1 MKAFKLTSLCLAAAA
16 CVMVFSGCSSEAA
29 KAAGPQGAPKSA
41 AKPAAPKEEPLA
53 EVTPKSVFTTDH
65 TARDPFFPK
74 ARVAQVDTQPDVALD
89 VRAILQANFHGVVS
103 SGGKSI
109 AFINNIMLEEG
120 RNAVIPIRAGGH
132 ERQVAVRCQMVTKDS
147 VLLEV
152 QGDPEPL
159 RLTRLVVK
167 H

>member
-1 MKAFKLTSLCLAAAA
+1 MKALKLTSLCFAAAA

-29 KAAGPQGAPKSA
+29 KAADPQA
-41 AKPAAPKEEPLA
+41 ASKTASKTAAPKEEPLA
-53 EVTPKSVFTTDH
+53 EVAPKSVFTTDH

-74 ARVAQVDTQPDVALD
+74 ARVAQADNTQPDVALD
-89 VRAILQANFHGVVS
+89 VRAILQSSFHGVVS

-147 VLLEV
+147 VVLEV

-159 RLTRLVVK
+159 RLTRVGR
-167 H
+167 

>member
-1 MKAFKLTSLCLAAAA
+1 MKAFKFISLFCAILSCAVPF
-16 CVMVFSGCSSEAA
+16 CGCSSEAA
-29 KAAGPQGAPKSA
+29 KAAAEPKTA
-41 AKPAAPKEEPLA
+41 AKAGARPTPKEEVVA

-65 TARDPFFPK
+65 TGRDPFFPK
-74 ARVAQVDTQPDVALD
+74 ARAAQVETQSDVAFD
-89 VRAILQANFHGVVS
+89 VRAILQSSFHGVVS

>member
-1 MKAFKLTSLCLAAAA
+1 MKAFKLTSLCFAAAA

-29 KAAGPQGAPKSA
+29 KAAGPQVAPKSA
-41 AKPAAPKEEPLA
+41 KASAAKEEPLA
-53 EVTPKSVFTTDH
+53 EITPKSVFTTDH

-74 ARVAQVDTQPDVALD
+74 ARIAQADSTQPDVALD

-109 AFINNIMLEEG
+109 AFINNIMLEEN

-132 ERQVAVRCQMVTKDS
+132 ERQVAVRCQSVTKDS
-147 VLLEV
+147 VVLEV

-159 RLTRLVVK
+159 RLTRVGR
-167 H
+167 